1 MRAFPH
7 PGPHLPDPPLP
18 PLHPLSL
25 GEEGAGKKESAFLPS
40 PREGERGGGRG
51 AGGEGPGGGAL
62 WLLLLLLLLAGCAQD
77 RSPGRILVLALDGV
91 DPDVVDLLVSEGKLP
106 NFARLRQEGASGR
119 LISEK
124 PLLSPIVWTTIAT
137 GKPPLR
143 HGIGDFVAQDAQ
155 TGERRP
161 VTSRMRRVS
170 ALWNV
175 FSNAERNVA
184 VVGWWATWPPEKVR
198 GAVVSDHAAY
208 HFLFPKG
215 FSGEETG
222 ATWPPEL
229 AQEIAPLL
237 QKPGDVTAQD
247 LAPFVTVPPEELGR
261 PFDFENDLQ
270 HFRWALATAR
280 SYRDVGLKLWREEK
294 PDLEL
299 VYIEGTDTTSHLF
312 GHLFRA
318 QGLAGELAAQQARYG
333 QAVEAMYVFAD
344 GLVGDFLAALDDRT
358 TLAVLSDHGFEL
370 GALPDDPSVTRDLRR
385 VSERSHRLEGILY
398 LYGNRVRP
406 GVRLEKPK
414 ILDVAPTLLAVAG
427 LAPAKDMPGR
437 VLTEGLDLPGGE
449 PERIATYEKGP
460 QKREEGGEGDAAGDA
475 MVEHLKSLGYL
486 GSSGGRE
493 SSPKGDRTLAALHF
507 QEGRLREAEA
517 LYAKLVAENPDDAAL
532 HASYAGVLGVLGRF
546 DEARKHLEKALALD
560 PLNAEAHHNLAVIHE
575 RAGEREQAIEEYRKA
590 LRYDPR
596 YEPSQKALVRLTGS
610 DAARPPQTPA
620 EQKARALAEQAAD
633 KARRGDYQGAR
644 ADLNEAARIAPR
656 YALVYQYRANVAWLQ
671 GDEKGAVADLERALQ
686 LEPDNALYRENLR
699 RLKEKGAS
707 QPPR

>member
-1 MRAFPH
+1 MPLRLLCAF
-7 PGPHLPDPPLP
+7 
-18 PLHPLSL
+18 
-25 GEEGAGKKESAFLPS
+25 
-40 PREGERGGGRG
+40 
-51 AGGEGPGGGAL
+51 
-62 WLLLLLLLLAGCAQD
+62 LLLLLLAGCARD
-77 RSPGRILVLALDGV
+77 RSPGRVLVLALDGV
-91 DPDVVDLLVSEGKLP
+91 DPDVVDLLISEGKLP

-119 LISEK
+119 LVSER

-137 GKPPLR
+137 GKPPVR

-170 ALWNV
+170 ALWNM
-175 FSNAERNVA
+175 FSDAEKSVA
-184 VVGWWATWPPEKVR
+184 VVGWWATWPPEQVR

-208 HFLFPKG
+208 HFLFPEG
-215 FSGEETG
+215 FAGDETG

-237 QKPGDVTAQD
+237 QKPGDVTAED

-261 PFDFENDLQ
+261 PFDFEDDLQ

-294 PDLEL
+294 PDLAL

-333 QAVEAMYVFAD
+333 RAVEAMYVFAD
-344 GLVGDFLAALDDRT
+344 GLVGNFLAAMDDRT
-358 TLAVLSDHGFEL
+358 TLVVLSDHGFEL

-398 LYGNRVRP
+398 LYGNGVRS
-406 GVRLEKPK
+406 GVRLEKPR

-427 LAPAKDMPGR
+427 LAPARDMPGR
-437 VLTEGLDLPGGE
+437 VLSEALSRPE
-449 PERIATYEKGP
+449 PERIATYEKGG
-460 QKREEGGEGDAAGDA
+460 KKSGDEAGDGDAAGDA
-475 MVEHLKSLGYL
+475 LVEHLKSLGYL
-486 GSSGGRE
+486 GSSGGGER
-493 SSPKGDRTLAALHF
+493 SPKGDRTLAALHF
-507 QEGRLREAEA
+507 REGRIAQAEA
-517 LYAKLVAENPDDAAL
+517 LYAELVAENPDDSAL
-532 HASYAGVLGVLGRF
+532 HASYAGVLGALGKF
-546 DEARKHLEKALALD
+546 PEAREHLEKALALD

-575 RAGEREQAIEEYRKA
+575 RAGEREQAIDEYRKA

-596 YEPSQKALVRLTGS
+596 YEPSRKALVRLTGS
-610 DAARPPQTPA
+610 EAVRLPQTPA
-620 EQKARALAEQAAD
+620 EEKARALAEQAAD
-633 KARRGDYQGAR
+633 KARRGDYEGAR
-644 ADLNEAARIAPR
+644 ADLNGAARIAPR

-671 GDEKGAVADLERALQ
+671 GDEKAAVADLEKALE
-686 LEPDNALYRENLR
+686 LEPDNALYRENLK
-699 RLKEKGAS
+699 RLREK
-707 QPPR
+707 PPR